1 MALDAV
7 QGDFQLKGERTM
19 KAMVGVLL
27 GMLAS
32 AAVAQDKVAVRLD
45 WTPWGIH
52 AGIHLAQEKGWFK
65 QNGIDATV
73 EDGNG
78 SVTTVQLVGS
88 GRFDVGNASLAPMMI
103 ARDKGLGVKAIANFL
118 RKNDIGLLVPRGST
132 MKAPKDLAGKKIIF
146 TAGSLEAPFLD
157 TFLAAGKLKREQVE
171 LLNVE
176 AAAKVPTYAAQR
188 ADGVFSTVPFVLP
201 AVEGSRPSEAILF
214 SDYGL
219 QFPSFGLLSS
229 EEKIKERG
237 AVLRRFASVVAG
249 SWEYILAGG
258 EDEAVKAIIA
268 QRPQAKLDP
277 KVLRAQI
284 ESLKAFFQTAN
295 SKGLPMG
302 VMSEADWAAGI
313 KTMAAVNLIKDA
325 PASGFYTNDML
336 DRALIAKI
344 AKR

>member
-1 MALDAV
+1 M
-7 QGDFQLKGERTM
+7 R
-19 KAMVGVLL
+19 AMVAVLL

-52 AGIHLAQEKGWFK
+52 AAIHLAAEKGWFK
-65 QNGIDATV
+65 QNGIDAAV

-78 SVTTVQLVGS
+78 SVTTVQLVGA

-103 ARDKGLGVKAIANFL
+103 ARDKGLSVRAIANFA
-118 RKNDIGLLVPRGST
+118 RKNDIGLLVPRGSS
-132 MKAPKDLAGKKIIF
+132 MKSPRDLAGKKIVF

-157 TFLAAGKLKREQVE
+157 TFLKSGGLKREQVE

-176 AAAKVPTYAAQR
+176 AAAKIPAYAAGR
-188 ADGVFSTVPFVLP
+188 ADGCFSTVPFVLP
-201 AVEGSRPSEAILF
+201 AVEASRPSEAILF

-219 QFPSFGLLSS
+219 QFPSFGLVSS
-229 EEKIKERG
+229 DEKIKQRG
-237 AVLRRFASVVAG
+237 PAIRRFASIVAG
-249 SWEYILAGG
+249 AWEYILNGH

-277 KVLRAQI
+277 KVLRDQI
-284 ESLKAFFQTAN
+284 ESLKSFFNTPN

-302 VMSEADWAAGI
+302 VMADADWVAGI
-313 KTMAAVNLIKDA
+313 KTMASVNLIKDA
-325 PASGFYTNDML
+325 PAADFYTNDML
-336 DRALIAKI
+336 DRSLIAKI

>member
-1 MALDAV
+1 
-7 QGDFQLKGERTM
+7 M
-19 KAMVGVLL
+19 KAWNAVTAVLICL
-27 GMLAS
+27 FAT
-32 AAVAQDKVAVRLD
+32 AVSAQDKLAVRLD
-45 WTPWGIH
+45 WTPWGMH
-52 AGIHLAQEKGWFK
+52 AGIHLASEKGWFK
-65 QNGIDATV
+65 QNGLDVTV

-78 SVTTVQLVGS
+78 SVTTVQLVGA

-103 ARDKGLGVKAIANFL
+103 ARDKGLPVRAIANFV
-118 RKNDIGLLVPRGST
+118 RKNDIGLLVPRGSNLKT
-132 MKAPKDLAGKKIIF
+132 PKDLAGKKIIF

-176 AAAKVPTYAAQR
+176 AAAKVPAYAAQR

-201 AVEGSRPSEAILF
+201 SVEANRPSDAILF

-229 EEKIKERG
+229 EDKIKERG
-237 AVLRRFASVVAG
+237 PALRRFASVVSGA
-249 SWEYILAGG
+249 WEYILAGN

-277 KVLRAQI
+277 KVLRGQI
-284 ESLKAFFQTAN
+284 DSLRAFFDTPN

-302 VMSEADWAAGI
+302 VMADADWVAGI
-313 KTMAAVNLIKDA
+313 KTMASVKLIKDA
-325 PASGFYTNDML
+325 PAAGFYTNDLL

>member
-1 MALDAV
+1 
-7 QGDFQLKGERTM
+7 M
-19 KAMVGVLL
+19 KATAAILL
-27 GMLAS
+27 ALFAGAAS
-32 AAVAQDKVAVRLD
+32 AQDKLAVRLD

-52 AGIHLAQEKGWFK
+52 APMHLAAEKGWFK
-65 QNGIDATV
+65 QNGIDPTI

-88 GRFDVGNASLAPMMI
+88 GRFDIGNASLAPMMI
-103 ARDKGLGVKAIANFL
+103 ARDKGLEVKAIANFL
-118 RKNDIGLLVPRGST
+118 RKNDIGLLVPRDSKLKKPG
-132 MKAPKDLAGKKIIF
+132 DLAGKKIVF

-176 AAAKVPTYAAQR
+176 AAAKVSTYVAGR

-201 AVEGSRPSEAILF
+201 LVEATRPANAILF

-229 EEKIKERG
+229 EAKLKERG
-237 AVLRRFASVVAG
+237 PAIRRFASVVAG
-249 SWEYILAGG
+249 AWEYILAGH
-258 EDEAVKAIIA
+258 EDEAVQAIIK

-284 ESLKAFFQTAN
+284 DSLKGFFQTPN

-302 VMSEADWAAGI
+302 VMADADWSAGI
-313 KTMAAVNLIKDA
+313 KTMASVKLIKDA
-325 PASGFYTNDML
+325 PASQFYTNDML

-344 AKR
+344 AKQ

>member
-1 MALDAV
+1 MKPWKAV
-7 QGDFQLKGERTM
+7 
-19 KAMVGVLL
+19 AGVLL
-27 GMLAS
+27 
-32 AAVAQDKVAVRLD
+32 AAFGGGALAQDKLAVRLD
-45 WTPWGIH
+45 WTPWGAH
-52 AGIHLAQEKGWFK
+52 AAIHLASEKGWFR
-65 QNGIDATV
+65 QNGIDASI

-88 GRFDVGNASLAPMMI
+88 GRFDVGHASLAPMMI
-103 ARDKGLGVKAIANFL
+103 ARDKGLGVRAIANFL
-118 RKNDIGLLVPRGST
+118 RKNDIGLLVPRGSNLKT
-132 MKAPKDLAGKKIIF
+132 PRDLAGKKIIF

-176 AAAKVPTYAAQR
+176 AAAKVPTYAAAR

-201 AVEGSRPSEAILF
+201 AVEATRPSEAILF

-229 EEKIKERG
+229 EDKIKERG
-237 AVLRRFASVVAG
+237 PAIRRFASVVAG
-249 SWEYILAGG
+249 AWEYILKGG

-284 ESLKAFFQTAN
+284 ESLKAFFATPA

-302 VMSEADWAAGI
+302 VMADADWVAGI
-313 KTMAAVNLIKDA
+313 KTMASVKLIKDA
-325 PASGFYTNDML
+325 PAAGFYTNDML